1 MDICQTNS
9 SIPFRF
15 RWQQQRRVETRS
27 RLKRRAI
34 KVSHS
39 LKRTWRRATWSLQP
53 PRWWRKMRSSSET
66 ASAASTLCC
75 RCCQRVTC
83 RAVSRV
89 RVQAARELYVWCMV
103 DAEQTYLQPA
113 IARITIEMMKK
124 YNTEKA
130 IIFNTYQVTYIVL
143 HTTYMVVIIL
153 SRVNIDIGTMLCCS
167 VTWRR
172 LTRCCC
178 WTWTRPTGT
187 TSTSRRS
194 LYAQRQKE
202 GKSVRPHIIH
212 ILICL
217 IFHFL
222 HIVYYWK

>member
-1 MDICQTNS
+1 
-9 SIPFRF
+9 
-15 RWQQQRRVETRS
+15 
-27 RLKRRAI
+27 
-34 KVSHS
+34 
-39 LKRTWRRATWSLQP
+39 
-53 PRWWRKMRSSSET
+53 MRSSSET

-113 IARITIEMMKK
+113 IARITIEMMTK

-130 IIFNTYQVTYIVL
+130 IIFNTYHL
-143 HTTYMVVIIL
+143 L
-153 SRVNIDIGTMLCCS
+153 SRVNIVIGTMLCCS

-172 LTRCCC
+172 PTRCCC